1 MKDKI
6 LKLREQGKT
15 YTEIQNELG
24 CSRSLISYHLNPSV
38 KENSK
43 NRFRKNR
50 FSIREKLKM
59 EFGGKCAICGY
70 SKCIAALQFHH
81 RDPKNKSFGI
91 SDFLWGKSKG
101 FTQQDLEKEILKCD
115 LVCSNCHAEIHYP
128 DHIED

>member
-24 CSRSLISYHLNPSV
+24 CSRSLIAYHVNPLV
-38 KENSK
+38 KKKSK
-43 NRFRKNR
+43 NRLKKNR
-50 FSIREKLKM
+50 FLIREQLKIAN
-59 EFGGKCAICGY
+59 GGECMICGY

-81 RDPKNKSFGI
+81 REPKDKKFSI
-91 SDFLWGKSKG
+91 TDFLWGKTSG
-101 FTQQDLEKEILKCD
+101 FNKEDFENEVLKCD

-128 DHIED
+128 DYIED